1 MIKLEF
7 NGKTKMAAEAG
18 RFKMATE
25 NDKLIMKSEDK
36 RYYLMLPLELGL
48 DWSRLHWPERWSS
61 DDVINNSELLY
72 RTRVQKKFCHM
83 ARSGGCVLTR
93 SDDW

>member
-18 RFKMATE
+18 RFKMASV

-36 RYYLMLPLELGL
+36 IYYLMLPLELGL
-48 DWSRLHWPERWSS
+48 DSSRLHWPERWSS
-61 DDVINNSELLY
+61 DDVINNSELLPY
-72 RTRVQKKFCHM
+72 PSPEEILPYIKIWEM
-83 ARSGGCVLTR
+83 P
-93 SDDW
+93 SDKE